1 MKKLIV
7 ISVMCA
13 MLIAMVAVSGCITG
27 DDDSEGMIL
36 VEDGTLVIGMEAQF
50 PPFEIILSDGSFYG
64 FDIAL
69 SEEIGKELGLEIKFV
84 DTDFASIIAAL
95 NADKFDVVISGM
107 TITEKRAES
116 VLFSDSYF
124 DAGLTMAVP
133 VGSTIMTIDDLD
145 GKRVGVQLGSTG
157 DLFASE
163 LENISEIKRY
173 AHAPDAFMDMKNGNI
188 DVVINDGVVSAPI
201 VSAYPDDFMVVP
213 GLLTVE
219 EYGIAISMDNPLL
232 LEAINDALAAI
243 KADGRYDQI
252 YDEFINNWSE

>member
-1 MKKLIV
+1 M
-7 ISVMCA
+7 
-13 MLIAMVAVSGCITG
+13 
-27 DDDSEGMIL
+27 
-36 VEDGTLVIGMEAQF
+36 
-50 PPFEIILSDGSFYG
+50 SDGSFYG

>member
-1 MKKLIV
+1 MKKLMV

-27 DDDSEGMIL
+27 DDDSNDMAL
-36 VEDGTLVIGMEAQF
+36 VKNGKLVVGMEAQF
-50 PPFEIILSDGSFYG
+50 PPFEIILADGSFYG

-69 SEEIGKELGLEIKFV
+69 AEEIGKELGLEIEFV

-107 TITEKRAES
+107 TITAERAES
-116 VLFSDSYF
+116 VFFSDAYF

-133 VGSTIMTIDDLD
+133 VGSSIASVEDLT
-145 GKRVGVQLGSTG
+145 GMRVGVQLGSTG
-157 DLFASE
+157 DLYASE
-163 LENISEIKRY
+163 LDNIAEIKRY

-201 VSAYPDDFMVVP
+201 VSAYPDDFVMLAD
-213 GLLTVE
+213 LLTVE
-219 EYGIAISMDNPLL
+219 EYGIAISKDNPLL
-232 LEAINDALAAI
+232 LEAINNALAAI

-252 YDEFINNWSE
+252 YEEFINNWSE